1 MNIIVAPHPDDEII
15 GCYEIL
21 KKGDP
26 CIVIYGGGTSAN
38 RREEAKKLKECFNN
52 VVGQL
57 FLKEI
62 PSHLI
67 SKENTIY
74 GPDPHFEV
82 NPLHREF
89 GFKCEM
95 FLRAGAD
102 VIFYNTIMNAPYIHE
117 IKDPEDK
124 KNCLNII
131 YPSQKS
137 LWETDYKY
145 FLYEGRVKWLV

>member
-1 MNIIVAPHPDDEII
+1 
-15 GCYEIL
+15 
-21 KKGDP
+21 
-26 CIVIYGGGTSAN
+26 
-38 RREEAKKLKECFNN
+38 
-52 VVGQL
+52 
-57 FLKEI
+57 
-62 PSHLI
+62 
-67 SKENTIY
+67 
-74 GPDPHFEV
+74 
-82 NPLHREF
+82 
-89 GFKCEM
+89 M